1 MHRRQDIA
9 DASTSWKTSPV
20 TGNRTSDQKVM
31 KNLMTVGRF
40 NLYERMLIHMASPGL
55 SQLPQQSLYLAWT
68 VRKVLVTVFHPV
80 WRKIASILCGSEY
93 NWFEEWRVVGSLKL
107 FWWQT
112 CVTCCKKRNYRD
124 LLCSVMKINK
134 KRKLK
139 INSLCA
145 RA

>member
-1 MHRRQDIA
+1 
-9 DASTSWKTSPV
+9 V

-93 NWFEEWRVVGSLKL
+93 NWFEEWRVV
-107 FWWQT
+107 
-112 CVTCCKKRNYRD
+112 
-124 LLCSVMKINK
+124 
-134 KRKLK
+134 
-139 INSLCA
+139 
-145 RA
+145 